1 MGQEFNEISNIDS
14 TILQAKPVMPD
25 IHVEER
31 MKITDEVRNAGS
43 IAISGHIRPDGDCVG
58 SVMGLYLYL
67 KKEMPETEIDVYLD
81 KPADIFNCISHIEDI
96 KDIKSGFNANKIYD
110 VFFALDCSDDR
121 LGEVRTLYECARKK
135 INIDH
140 HISNPGSG
148 DVRIVEPERSST
160 AELLYDL
167 MDPGKVDRE
176 TAMAL
181 YIGIIHDTGV
191 LRYSNTSPRTLQVTA
206 ELIKFGFDFSELIEK
221 TFYEKTYVQT
231 QIMGRAILE
240 SIRFMDNRCIVSMVS
255 RRMMEFYQVAPKD
268 LDGIVNQLQAV
279 KDVDCAIFMY
289 ETGTLEYKVSMRS
302 NGRVDVSSVAMK
314 FGGGG
319 HVRAAGCTMNGTYHD
334 NINNL
339 SIEIAEQLKIR

>member
-1 MGQEFNEISNIDS
+1 MI
-14 TILQAKPVMPD
+14 
-25 IHVEER
+25 R
-31 MKITDEVRNAGS
+31 ITEEVRNAGS
-43 IAISGHIRPDGDCVG
+43 IAVSGHIRPDGDCVG

-67 KKEMPETEIDVYLD
+67 KKELPEAEIDVYLE
-81 KPADIFNCISHIEDI
+81 KPAEIFDCISHIEDI
-96 KDIKSGFNANKIYD
+96 KSEFNNVDTGKLYD
-110 VFFALDCSDDR
+110 VFIVLDCADDR
-121 LGEVRTLYECARKK
+121 LGEVRALYEKARKK

-140 HISNPGSG
+140 HISNPGCG

-167 MDPGKVDRE
+167 MDPAVVDEEIAR
-176 TAMAL
+176 AL

-191 LRYSNTSPRTLQVTA
+191 LRYSNTAPHTLQVVS
-206 ELIKFGFDFSELIEK
+206 ELIKFGFDFSKIIDD

-240 SIRFMDNRCIVSMVS
+240 SVRFMHDKCIVSMVS
-255 RRMMEFYQVAPKD
+255 RRMMDFYQVTPQD
-268 LDGIVNQLQAV
+268 LDGIVNQLLAV
-279 KDVDCAIFMY
+279 KGVECAIFMY
-289 ETGTLEYKVSMRS
+289 EIRTLEYKISMRS
-302 NGRVDVSSVAMK
+302 KGRVDVAAVAMR

-339 SIEIAEQLKIR
+339 AIGIAEQLNIE

>member
-1 MGQEFNEISNIDS
+1 MI
-14 TILQAKPVMPD
+14 
-25 IHVEER
+25 R
-31 MKITDEVRNAGS
+31 ITEEVRNAGS
-43 IAISGHIRPDGDCVG
+43 IAVSGHIRPDGDCVG

-67 KKEMPETEIDVYLD
+67 KKELPEAEIDVYLE
-81 KPADIFNCISHIEDI
+81 KPAEIFDCISHIEDI
-96 KDIKSGFNANKIYD
+96 KSEFNNVDTGKIYD
-110 VFFALDCSDDR
+110 VFIVLDCADDR
-121 LGEVRTLYECARKK
+121 LGEVRALYEKARKK

-140 HISNPGSG
+140 HISNPGCG

-167 MDPGKVDRE
+167 MDPAVVDEEIAR
-176 TAMAL
+176 AL

-191 LRYSNTSPRTLQVTA
+191 LRYSNTAPHTLQVVS
-206 ELIKFGFDFSELIEK
+206 ELIKFGFDFSKIIDD

-240 SIRFMDNRCIVSMVS
+240 SVRFMHDKCIVSMVS
-255 RRMMEFYQVAPKD
+255 RRMMDFYQVTPQD
-268 LDGIVNQLQAV
+268 LDGIVNQLLAV
-279 KDVDCAIFMY
+279 KGVECAIFMY
-289 ETGTLEYKVSMRS
+289 EIRTMEYKISMRS
-302 NGRVDVSSVAMK
+302 KGRVDVAGVAMR

-339 SIEIAEQLKIR
+339 AIGIAEQLNIE

>member
-1 MGQEFNEISNIDS
+1 MI
-14 TILQAKPVMPD
+14 
-25 IHVEER
+25 R
-31 MKITDEVRNAGS
+31 ITEEVRNAGS
-43 IAISGHIRPDGDCVG
+43 IAVSGHIRPDGDCVG

-67 KKEMPETEIDVYLD
+67 KKELPEAEVDVYLE
-81 KPADIFNCISHIEDI
+81 KPAEIFDCISHIEDV
-96 KDIKSGFNANKIYD
+96 KSEFNNVDAGKIYD
-110 VFFALDCSDDR
+110 VFIVLDCADDR
-121 LGEVRTLYECARKK
+121 LGEVRALYEKARKK

-140 HISNPGSG
+140 HISNPGCG

-167 MDPGKVDRE
+167 MDPAALDEEIAR
-176 TAMAL
+176 AL

-191 LRYSNTSPRTLQVTA
+191 LRYSNTAPHTLQVVS
-206 ELIKFGFDFSELIEK
+206 ELIKFGFDFSKIIDD

-240 SIRFMDNRCIVSMVS
+240 SVRFMHDKCIVSMVS
-255 RRMMEFYQVAPKD
+255 RRMMDFYQVTPQD
-268 LDGIVNQLQAV
+268 LDGIVNQLLAV
-279 KDVDCAIFMY
+279 KGVECAIFMY
-289 ETGTLEYKVSMRS
+289 EIRTLEYKISMRS
-302 NGRVDVSSVAMK
+302 KGRVDVAGVAMR

-339 SIEIAEQLKIR
+339 AIGIAEQLNIE

>member
-1 MGQEFNEISNIDS
+1 MI
-14 TILQAKPVMPD
+14 
-25 IHVEER
+25 R
-31 MKITDEVRNAGS
+31 ITEEVRNAGS
-43 IAISGHIRPDGDCVG
+43 IAVSGHIRPDGDCVG

-67 KKEMPETEIDVYLD
+67 KKELPEAEIDVYLE
-81 KPADIFNCISHIEDI
+81 KPAEIFDCISHIEDV
-96 KDIKSGFNANKIYD
+96 KSEFNNVDAGKIYD
-110 VFFALDCSDDR
+110 VFIVLDCADDR
-121 LGEVRTLYECARKK
+121 LGEVRALYEKARKK

-140 HISNPGSG
+140 HISNPGCG

-167 MDPGKVDRE
+167 MDPAALDEEIAR
-176 TAMAL
+176 AL

-191 LRYSNTSPRTLQVTA
+191 LRYSNTAPHTLQVVS
-206 ELIKFGFDFSELIEK
+206 ELIKFGFDFSKIIDD

-240 SIRFMDNRCIVSMVS
+240 SVRFMHDKCIVSMVS
-255 RRMMEFYQVAPKD
+255 RRMMDFYQVTPQD
-268 LDGIVNQLQAV
+268 LDGIVNQLLAV
-279 KDVDCAIFMY
+279 KGVECAIFMY
-289 ETGTLEYKVSMRS
+289 EIRTLEYKISMRS
-302 NGRVDVSSVAMK
+302 KGRVDVAGVAMR

-339 SIEIAEQLKIR
+339 AIGIAEQLNIE

>member
-1 MGQEFNEISNIDS
+1 MI
-14 TILQAKPVMPD
+14 
-25 IHVEER
+25 R
-31 MKITDEVRNAGS
+31 ITEEVRNAGS
-43 IAISGHIRPDGDCVG
+43 IAVSGHIRPDGDCVG

-67 KKEMPETEIDVYLD
+67 KKELPEAEVDVYLE
-81 KPADIFNCISHIEDI
+81 KPAEIFDCISHIEDI
-96 KDIKSGFNANKIYD
+96 KSEFNNVDIGKIYD
-110 VFFALDCSDDR
+110 VFIVLDCADDR
-121 LGEVRTLYECARKK
+121 LGEVRVLYEKARKK

-140 HISNPGSG
+140 HISNPGCG

-167 MDPGKVDRE
+167 MDPAALDEEIAR
-176 TAMAL
+176 AL

-191 LRYSNTSPRTLQVTA
+191 LRYSNTAPHTLQVVS
-206 ELIKFGFDFSELIEK
+206 ELIKFGFDFSKIIDD

-240 SIRFMDNRCIVSMVS
+240 SVRFMHDKCIVSMVS
-255 RRMMEFYQVAPKD
+255 RRMMDFYQVTPQD
-268 LDGIVNQLQAV
+268 LDGIVNQLLAV
-279 KDVDCAIFMY
+279 KGVECAIFMY
-289 ETGTLEYKVSMRS
+289 EIRTLEYKISMRS
-302 NGRVDVSSVAMK
+302 KGRVDVAGVAMR

-339 SIEIAEQLKIR
+339 AIGIAEQLNIE